1 MARRNN
7 AKEINEIL
15 ISLGEKVTEAAK
27 TALQDGADTVVNDA
41 KSRCPVDTGALR
53 DSIHKQTTGKGL
65 KIKIVAD
72 AETDEGIPY
81 GKIVE
86 FSPKINKPFLYP
98 ALDAARDGIRK
109 NVANAVKEG
118 LKRT

>member
-7 AKEINEIL
+7 KEVNEIL
-15 ISLGEKVTEAAK
+15 LHLGEKVEAAAK
-27 TALQDGADTVVNDA
+27 KALQAGADAVVADA
-41 KSRCPVDTGALR
+41 KSRCPVLTGALR
-53 DSIHKQTTGKGL
+53 DSIHKQVTSKGL

-72 AETDEGIPY
+72 ATTPDGIAY

-86 FSPKINKPFLYP
+86 FSPAINKPFLYP
-98 ALDAARDGIRK
+98 ALDAARDSIRQ

-118 LKRT
+118 LKK